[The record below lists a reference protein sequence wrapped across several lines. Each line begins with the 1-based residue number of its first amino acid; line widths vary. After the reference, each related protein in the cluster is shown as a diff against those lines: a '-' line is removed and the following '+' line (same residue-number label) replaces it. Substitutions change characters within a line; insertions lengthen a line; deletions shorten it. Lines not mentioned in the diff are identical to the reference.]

1 MRRST
6 HFFWGAFLLFI
17 LGFWFWERHPGSAAL
32 EAPVVSAET
41 VQPVTT
47 VSDTER
53 QRQFDQLEQEKQSYA
68 DEISRRDS
76 LREKR
81 QRAGARTEG
90 FRKQLQFSR
99 SDAWSKMIASNAPAY
114 EKIRAAAVANHGSAL
129 CTLCNGR
136 GTMSLCV
143 LCGNSGRCPS
153 CNATG
158 QFEGDLCPTCLG
170 SGKCYLCLGKGRMI
184 CPFCDDGEVADNA
197 PLPPKNL
204 PLH

>member
-1 MRRST
+1 MHRRT
-6 HFFWGAFLLFI
+6 HFFFAAILLI
-17 LGFWFWERHPGSAAL
+17 TLAYWMVQRSPTVAVPNPPAVL
-32 EAPVVSAET
+32 EGT

-47 VSDTER
+47 VSDDER
-53 QRQFDQLEQEKQSYA
+53 QRQFDHLEQERKTYA

-99 SDAWSKMIASNAPAY
+99 SDAWAKMIASNAPAY
-114 EKIRAAAVANHGSAL
+114 QKIRAAAAIHGSSP

-143 LCGNSGRCPS
+143 LCGNSGQCPS
-153 CNATG
+153 CNGTG
-158 QFEGDLCPTCLG
+158 QFEGDLCPTCIG
-170 SGKCYLCLGKGRMI
+170 SGKCYLCVGKGRMI
-184 CPFCDDGEVADNA
+184 CPFCDDGEVGSKA
-197 PLPPKNL
+197 PLPPQSL